1 MPQAARR
8 ELAHRAPAH
17 GIDISG
23 LDSGRRR
30 EVSGPGLR
38 TFLNIAREWKLSE
51 NDKICVLGA
60 PARSTFHSW
69 IAKARAGEAMTLP
82 LDTLLRISAI
92 LGIYQALTIIFVRD
106 GDAATWL
113 RSPNQGLVFGGQ
125 APLALILA
133 GSQDGIMLVR
143 RHLDAWRGGVF
154 NVPAQGYDDTA
165 PVITNADIVFI

>member
-8 ELAHRAPAH
+8 EAAPRAPTH
-17 GIDISG
+17 SVDISG
-23 LDSGRRR
+23 LDGGHRR

-38 TFLNIAREWKLSE
+38 TFLNIAKEWGLSE
-51 NDKICVLGA
+51 NDRICVLGA

-69 IAKARAGEAMTLP
+69 IAKARAGEPITLP

-92 LGIYQALTIIFVRD
+92 FGIYQGLKIIFVRE

-113 RSPNQGLVFGGQ
+113 HSANKGLVFGGQ
-125 APLALILA
+125 PPLALILS

-143 RHLDAWRGGVF
+143 RHLDAWRGGAF
-154 NVPAQGYDDTA
+154 NAPVQGYDETA
-165 PVITNADIVFI
+165 PAITDADILFI